1 VTSAEQRV
9 ASAGQR
15 AATGTSEAV
24 QALLEEAAGAA
35 AAAGAS
41 ELGVGDLVS
50 YLTSYYR
57 LVAAEDLLPYGP
69 AAIGGIATE
78 HARLAATSR

>member
-15 AATGTSEAV
+15 AATGTSQAV
-24 QALLEEAAGAA
+24 QALLVEAAGAA

-41 ELGVGDLVS
+41 EHGVGDLVI
-50 YLTSYYR
+50 YLTS
-57 LVAAEDLLPYGP
+57 
-69 AAIGGIATE
+69 
-78 HARLAATSR
+78 